1 MLREPVERSI
11 YLWDIRW
18 PHSISSSTLL
28 PQRGLELGMTA
39 ECTSWA
45 AQGPLEVV
53 QWGNRLAWLPIEP
66 EPEPVGASE
75 PTPNMDLFGRTRH
88 VEFDGVRVKLWFAPR
103 EWGEELRLTAHITVR
118 GKTLGNPALLM
129 RAQDI
134 LQAAREWADE
144 PESFQFALYSRN
156 GAGGGGA
163 MTLRHTTWASLD
175 TALPSEVGAEARDF
189 IRQITAGERHQW
201 RRQEATYAALKEAL
215 GLHPAYGPKGPQSF
229 QDQTLRQWSRG
240 EWGGRLMD
248 AEAEKLTGPF
258 RLAILLCE
266 LEASGTGG
274 PHDMGLHNGQGDR
287 SSARM
292 PWAQALGKG
301 RARATDGPAW
311 TAAISDAALVLR
323 RMLSDAN
330 VTWAEQDDDL
340 LLIGGPFAISECK
353 RRLRSEFLAWRQI
366 DLDRA
371 GCCSDWEAR
380 LASYADKMAD
390 LSVIL
395 EELIRPGGNFARPQ
409 ASDSAA

>member
-1 MLREPVERSI
+1 M
-11 YLWDIRW
+11 
-18 PHSISSSTLL
+18 
-28 PQRGLELGMTA
+28 MT
-39 ECTSWA
+39 
-45 AQGPLEVV
+45 
-53 QWGNRLAWLPIEP
+53 N
-66 EPEPVGASE
+66 
-75 PTPNMDLFGRTRH
+75 N
-88 VEFDGVRVKLWFAPR
+88 
-103 EWGEELRLTAHITVR
+103 
-118 GKTLGNPALLM
+118 
-129 RAQDI
+129 
-134 LQAAREWADE
+134 
-144 PESFQFALYSRN
+144 Y
-156 GAGGGGA
+156 
-163 MTLRHTTWASLD
+163 TTWA
-175 TALPSEVGAEARDF
+175 ALHATLPDGMSVEAHDL
-189 IRQITAGERHQW
+189 IRRITAPERHEW
-201 RRQEATYAALKEAL
+201 RIQQAAYAALKEAL
-215 GLHPAYGPKGPQSF
+215 RLHPAYSPESF
-229 QDQTLRQWSRG
+229 PEETLRKWSRG
-240 EWGGRLMD
+240 EWDGSGLYSV
-248 AEAEKLTGPF
+248 EPYGPF

-266 LEASGTGG
+266 MESRGRGG
-274 PHDMGLHNGQGDR
+274 PHNMGLHNGQGDR